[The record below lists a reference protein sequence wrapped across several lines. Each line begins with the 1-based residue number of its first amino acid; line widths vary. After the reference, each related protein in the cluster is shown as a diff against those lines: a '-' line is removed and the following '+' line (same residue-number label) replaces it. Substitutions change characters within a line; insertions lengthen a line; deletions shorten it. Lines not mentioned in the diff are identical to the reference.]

1 MFLFC
6 DASSSSSEA
15 WIAFAGVIVGSIVSV
30 GFTWFVEWRKSK
42 SDEKIYLK
50 RKQEEAYLNILMILT
65 KLNYSD
71 MKNSGKLL
79 NLTDFNKKLIPY
91 LPSIKLYLPK
101 DVSCELDNMIYTTPE
116 QGKKILEKLVDIIKT
131 RLGIPLN

>member
-30 GFTWFVEWRKSK
+30 GFTWFVEWRKLK

-50 RKQEEAYLNILMILT
+50 RKQEEAYLHILTLLT
-65 KLNYSD
+65 KLNYSN
-71 MKNSGKLL
+71 MRTKGKLL
-79 NLTDFNKKLIPY
+79 DFTDFYKELVSY
-91 LPSIKLYLPK
+91 LPYIKLYLPK

-116 QGKKILEKLVDIIKT
+116 QGKKILEELVNIIKT